1 MALGPL
7 VYLAVR
13 ALSGGGEAAAYL
25 GRETLWLAAGRS
37 LLLTVIVAAGCIAVG
52 VPYAILITRFA
63 LRGRRLWLL
72 LGALPLVIPSYVGAL
87 ALRGGLGPRGLL
99 AQALEPLGVER
110 LPFAEGLTGS
120 SLVLILFTFPYVL
133 LLTVASLQRIDPT
146 LERAARGMGRGTID
160 VFARVTFP
168 QIRPAVLA
176 GALLAGLYAL
186 SDFGV
191 VSLLQYRTLTRE
203 AFLLYNAL
211 YQPAAAAYVGLVLAV
226 IAIGL
231 VVLERR
237 ALHGSASAA
246 RRRVRAGEDTMRP
259 SLGNAIVPA
268 YGFLGLITLASLVL
282 PLLVL
287 TWWAIDVARGPAF
300 GEVIGEAL
308 PALLN
313 AVATSLA
320 AALIATAL
328 ALPVAILAV
337 RRRSRTA
344 RVVEAAAFAGYALPG
359 VVVGLGFVFLALRSA
374 PWIYQTVALV
384 ILAYVV
390 RGLPLAISGV
400 RSGWERIDPRFEQAA
415 RGMGRS
421 GADVLARIALPLA
434 APGVLAGAALV
445 FLIAMKELPATL
457 ILRPNGFDTPATL
470 VWSQTSVSDY
480 AQAAI
485 PALLLVLVAAI
496 PTYLL
501 LIRPEMRGDGSNGDA
516 A

>member
-1 MALGPL
+1 M
-7 VYLAVR
+7 VVAV
-13 ALSGGGEAAAYL
+13 
-25 GRETLWLAAGRS
+25 
-37 LLLTVIVAAGCIAVG
+37 GCIAVG
-52 VPYAILITRFA
+52 VPYALLVTRFA

-110 LPFAEGLTGS
+110 LPIVEGLLGS
-120 SLVLILFTFPYVL
+120 SIVLILFTFPYVL
-133 LLTVASLQRIDPT
+133 LLAVAALRRIDPA
-146 LERAARGMGRGTID
+146 LEQAARGMGRGSLD
-160 VFARVTFP
+160 VFLRITFP

-176 GALLAGLYAL
+176 GTLLAALYAL

-211 YQPAAAAYVGLVLAV
+211 YEPAAAAYVGLVLAV

-231 VVLERR
+231 VILERR
-237 ALHGSASAA
+237 TLHGSAVAA
-246 RRRVRAGEDTMRP
+246 RRRIRAGEDRAPAM
-259 SLGNAIVPA
+259 LGRATVPA
-268 YGFLGLITLASLVL
+268 FAFLALVVLASLVL
-282 PLLVL
+282 PLIVL
-287 TWWAIDVARGPAF
+287 GWWAIDVARGPEF
-300 GEVIGEAL
+300 GAVVTEAL

-313 AVATSLA
+313 AVTASLA
-320 AALIATAL
+320 AALLATAF
-328 ALPVAILAV
+328 ALPIAILAV
-337 RRRSRTA
+337 RHRSRIA
-344 RVVEAAAFAGYALPG
+344 RLVEAGAFAGYALPG
-359 VVVGLGFVFLALRSA
+359 VVIGLGFVFLALRSA
-374 PWIYQTVALV
+374 PVLYQTVALV

-390 RGLPLAISGV
+390 RGLPLAISGT

-421 GADVLARIALPLA
+421 GADVLFRVALPLA

-470 VWSQTSVSDY
+470 VWTQTSVNDY

-501 LIRPEMRGDGSNGDA
+501 LIRPEVRRRGATDGRS
-516 A
+516 